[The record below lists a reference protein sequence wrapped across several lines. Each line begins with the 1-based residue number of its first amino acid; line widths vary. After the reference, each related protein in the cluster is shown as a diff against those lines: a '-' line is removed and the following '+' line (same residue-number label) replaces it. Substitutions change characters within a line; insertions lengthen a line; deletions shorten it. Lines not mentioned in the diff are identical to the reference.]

1 MTKSIATLFPKL
13 TLLTTCLV
21 LVLKVSSADANMR
34 EYQANVED
42 STWSMSQQTRLTCE
56 LSHEIPGY
64 GQALFV
70 SEASKQLNVEFTLDM
85 KRLPSRYDI
94 ATLYSKPPKWMP
106 GVATRRLASMDLR
119 KQYSADLPEDATWQM
134 LTELE
139 KGFFP
144 TILYQDWLNPNDQV
158 AVGLNAS
165 NFESQ
170 YSTFSNCISNLLP
183 YSFEDIAYTVLSYK
197 KNSAE
202 LTKYSQRR
210 LDMIG
215 DYLKED
221 LALELVLMA
230 GYTDSYGGSWANE
243 QLSIKRANEIRD
255 YFASMGVD
263 GERIEVNGY
272 GEKRHI
278 APNDNQLDRAK
289 NRRVVIRM
297 AKS

>member
-1 MTKSIATLFPKL
+1 
-13 TLLTTCLV
+13 
-21 LVLKVSSADANMR
+21 MR
-34 EYQANVED
+34 EYIAQIDE
-42 STWSMSQQTRLTCE
+42 STWTMSTQTRLVCE
-56 LSHEIPGY
+56 LSHDIPGY
-64 GQALFV
+64 GQAQFV
-70 SEASKQLNVEFTLDM
+70 SEASKQLNLEFTLDM
-85 KRLPSRYDI
+85 KRLPGKYDT
-94 ATLYSKPPKWMP
+94 ATLYSKPPSWMP
-106 GVATRRLASMDLR
+106 GVAARRLANMDLR
-119 KQYSADLPEDATWQM
+119 KQYDADLPEEAAWQM

-158 AVGLNAS
+158 AVGLNAG
-165 NFESQ
+165 NFEPLYQS
-170 YSTFSNCISNLLP
+170 FSNCISNLLP
-183 YSFEDIAYTVLSYK
+183 FSFEDIAYTVLSYK

-215 DYLKED
+215 EYLKED
-221 LALELVLMA
+221 LALDLVLVS
-230 GYTDSYGGSWANE
+230 GFTDSYGGSWANE

-263 GERIEVNGY
+263 SDRIDVNGY

-278 APNDNQLDRAK
+278 SPNDTQLDRAK